1 MKLSYFKETDT
12 LYIELNNNQSTSS
25 AEVSSGIVLD
35 FDQENKITGIEIEG
49 AAKNFDLSK
58 IESNIIPLRTS

>member
-12 LYIELNNNQSTSS
+12 LYIELNNNPSTSS

-35 FDQENKITGIEIEG
+35 FDLENKITGIEIEG